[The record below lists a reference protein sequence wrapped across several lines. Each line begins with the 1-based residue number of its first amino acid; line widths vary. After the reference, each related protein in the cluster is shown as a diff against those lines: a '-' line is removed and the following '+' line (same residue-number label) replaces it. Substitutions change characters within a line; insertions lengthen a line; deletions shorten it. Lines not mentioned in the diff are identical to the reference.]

1 MAAPSVTVG
10 LTTINTAETTTGW
23 SNITGGGALNN
34 EGDYYVQGSFSVSRT
49 VSNTLRGFQYTAGS
63 HTFAADEHAYIWMYL
78 TGYPAADTTA
88 NGGVR
93 MYLSDGGTTNRKEFY
108 VDGNENLTGGWRCYV
123 ATPFNTGAVN
133 NWAGFT
139 NTVGG
144 FGVHA
149 NIAQNVGKANVAC
162 DVIRVGTGLIA
173 SRGESTNAI
182 GIRTVTSV
190 NDSNVNQFGVFA
202 ATDTGARL
210 QGRLS
215 IGIDD
220 TTTDTYFEDQNRVIS
235 VPNKNPLS
243 EEASPFFNTL
253 SNFTGI
259 KVQGGLTTCILSNFT
274 FISADLY
281 DKGYFDCGSATNSP
295 GNVDLDGCVFA
306 KWGTTTLSANTTA
319 TNTTWINCEA
329 ITLNTGTLDNCTI
342 ETGIGGTYVFAGS
355 TPNNISNTSF
365 IGVNTTDTSA
375 TGYGHALEVTASG
388 SYDFTNNTFVGFD
401 TTGSDGAA
409 IHIKGSGV
417 TATFNITGND
427 ATASPTYKI
436 SDGANTP
443 VFNAAVTVNV
453 TGLPVTPDPQDATEI
468 RVLIA
473 GQDLF
478 ATSAGIG
485 TTNPDDAVG
494 IESSRTSTFSFG
506 MAKDAAIDLRIINL
520 DYIPQFISSIT
531 CSNDPT
537 NIASNMK
544 LDRVSQNDKQ

>member
-78 TGYPAADTTA
+78 TGFPAADTTA

-108 VDGNENLTGGWRCYV
+108 VDGNENLTGGWKCYV

-149 NIAQNVGKANVAC
+149 NIPQTVGKANVAC

-182 GIRTVTSV
+182 GILTVTSV

-306 KWGTTTLSANTTA
+306 RWGTTTLSANATA

-329 ITLNTGTLDNCTI
+329 ITLNTGTLDNCTV

-355 TPNNISNTSF
+355 TPDNISNTSF
-365 IGVNTTDTSA
+365 IGGG
-375 TGYGHALEVTASG
+375 TGGGHAIEVTASG
-388 SYDFTNNTFVGFD
+388 SYDFDNNTFSNFD
-401 TTGSDGAA
+401 PADEQSGSA
-409 IHIKGSGV
+409 IHINGAGV
-417 TATFNITGND
+417 NAVFNITGSD
-427 ATASPTYKI
+427 ATARPSVKTTGV
-436 SDGANTP
+436 GATAS
-443 VFNAAVTVNV
+443 FNAAVTVNV
-453 TGLPVTPDPQDATEI
+453 TGLPVTPEPQDATEI
-468 RVLIA
+468 RVLVA

-478 ATSAGIG
+478 VTSAGIG
-485 TTNPDDAVG
+485 TTNPNDAVG

-506 MAKDAAIDLRIINL
+506 MAKDTAIDLRIINL